1 METFIATEFITKF
14 NKQELLEKF
23 SKVLDRAEE
32 ITQWEEFKA
41 YKAKE
46 QELIELNKK
55 QNEEALGP
63 YLRDLWK
70 NIEFGNRLDSTAL
83 MIAIAGNNWL

>member
-1 METFIATEFITKF
+1 METLIISESTTKL

-32 ITQWEEFKA
+32 ITQREEFKA

-46 QELIELNKK
+46 QELIELNKE
-55 QNEEALGP
+55 QNKEALGP

>member
-1 METFIATEFITKF
+1 METLIISESTTKL